1 MELVTP
7 QEENSH
13 FATFFFL
20 SVWIVF
26 DGKELKWFFIL
37 SFRENP
43 FMDENPWKRIQNL
56 AQAYMLSSN
65 FKEINFNR
73 KNEVK

>member
-1 MELVTP
+1 
-7 QEENSH
+7 
-13 FATFFFL
+13 
-20 SVWIVF
+20 
-26 DGKELKWFFIL
+26 
-37 SFRENP
+37 
-43 FMDENPWKRIQNL
+43 MDENPWKRIQNL